1 MRKFAA
7 QKVYIHM
14 KRPDIIERIQHAV
27 MPSEPKFTLWLYGS
41 EARGD
46 ARPDSDI
53 DLLVLVDAE
62 SVSLRE
68 QMAINAPL
76 FDIEL
81 DTGIQIN
88 THIEPRATWEARK
101 SVFTHNVN
109 KERIAL

>member
-1 MRKFAA
+1 MR
-7 QKVYIHM
+7 
-14 KRPDIIERIQHAV
+14 RPDIIERIRNAK
-27 MPSEPKFTLWLYGS
+27 MPAEPKMTLWLYGS
-41 EARGD
+41 EARGE

-53 DLLVLVDAE
+53 DLLVLVEAE
-62 SVSLRE
+62 SVTLRE

-88 THIEPRATWEARK
+88 THIEPRPTWEARK

-109 KERIAL
+109 QERIAL